1 MSRQATI
8 TSEVNIS
15 SINLMN
21 KKNVLESTKEVL
33 KKEFVGI
40 DSIIDDVIHSI
51 ESWYIYPQ
59 GQMRPTVINLW
70 GMTGVGKTSLIQR
83 MSELLDIGN
92 KLFRFDVGDYSSG
105 DMKLKSE
112 FSTKLKNNENQPVIL
127 MFDEFQLGRT
137 ISENGAEVDR
147 NGLRALWDLLD
158 TGKISIINEN
168 YYTSKI
174 ISLLIKLEYCIQNG
188 VESSNGK
195 ITKNIKTHTGI
206 FYNTIQKGRK
216 TIIEE
221 DGDGEGNVDPSLFVP
236 NEYIYYIKTLSENP
250 YLDTDSSIK
259 SKLMRMDGAQV
270 IEFLNDIISRNS
282 KPVIHDYS
290 QSVIF
295 IIGNLDEVY
304 SMAGV
309 VDPDYNADTFY
320 AHSIKITIPR
330 VKGAL
335 KQRFRIEQIARLGNV
350 HIIYPA
356 FSSDSYKK
364 LITMELDKFK
374 KRVKDRYDFVVEFN
388 ESVNDII
395 YKEGVFPTQGTRP
408 IFTTINVL
416 IESYISKIV
425 SDLILEN
432 LSADKIVWNF
442 LDNESKYEIT
452 IVEKENKLTTKTYNL
467 NLKLDN
473 LRKSTKDNEQAHT
486 AVHES
491 GHALMACMYL
501 GMAPEEVVSKTA
513 STSDGY
519 CRIKYPDTLTADFL
533 KRDIAVGLGGYVA
546 EEVVFGKK
554 LLSNGSQTDI
564 EMVTEKAISFI
575 KTYGMNGFPILI
587 GIESEKMNTS
597 HYFENKESNK
607 QIKEIL
613 KDSLKVTRKLIKKN
627 KTLLLKMSEYLSE
640 NSRMDKDMVLNYV
653 SKYGI
658 NPPLIKEVDDYYD
671 FKVVLQKELK
681 KNTIKKKHFNK
692 KNV

>member
-1 MSRQATI
+1 MSRQAKT
-8 TSEVNIS
+8 TSETSIS
-15 SINLMN
+15 SIDLMN
-21 KKNVLESTKEVL
+21 KKKVLESTKEIL

-51 ESWYIYPQ
+51 EAWYIYPQ

-92 KLFRFDVGDYSSG
+92 KLFRFDIGDYSSG
-105 DMKLKSE
+105 DMKLRSE
-112 FSTKLKNNENQPVIL
+112 FSTKLKNNENQPIIL

-188 VESSNGK
+188 VESNNGK

-206 FYNTIQKGRK
+206 FYNTIQKGKK
-216 TIIEE
+216 TIIEDEE
-221 DGDGEGNVDPSLFVP
+221 DNVDPSLFVP

-259 SKLMRMDGAQV
+259 SKLMGMNNTQV
-270 IEFLNDIISRNS
+270 IEFLNDIISKNS

-320 AHSIKITIPR
+320 AHSVKITIPK
-330 VKGAL
+330 VKTAL

-374 KRVKDRYDFVVEFN
+374 TRAKDRYGFTFEFN
-388 ESVNDII
+388 NSVNDII

-408 IFTTINVL
+408 VFTTINVL
-416 IESYISKIV
+416 IESYVSKIV

-432 LSADKIVWNF
+432 LNADKIIWNF

-452 IVEKENKLTTKTYNL
+452 IIEKGKEIITKNYNL

-501 GMAPEEVVSKTA
+501 GIAPEEVVSKTTNA
-513 STSDGY
+513 SNGY
-519 CRIKYPDTLTADFL
+519 CRIKYPNTLTADFV
-533 KRDIAVGLGGYVA
+533 KKDIAVGLGGYVA
-546 EEVVFGKK
+546 EEIVFGKK

-564 EMVTEKAISFI
+564 EMITEKAVSFI

-587 GIESEKMNTS
+587 GIESDKMNES
-597 HYFENKESNK
+597 HYFENEESNK

-613 KDSLKVTRKLIKKN
+613 KDSLKITRKLIKKN
-627 KTLLLKMSEYLSE
+627 KKLLLKMSEYLSE
-640 NSRMDKDMVLNYV
+640 NSRMDKDMVLSYI

-671 FKVVLQKELK
+671 FKMILQKELK
-681 KNTIKKKHFNK
+681 KI
-692 KNV
+692 